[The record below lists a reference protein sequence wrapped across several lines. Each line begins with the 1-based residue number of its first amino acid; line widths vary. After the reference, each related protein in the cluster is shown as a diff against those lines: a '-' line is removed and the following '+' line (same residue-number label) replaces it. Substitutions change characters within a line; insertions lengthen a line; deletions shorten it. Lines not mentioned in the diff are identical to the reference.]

1 MEKKVKVTIDNKEI
15 LVPAHYTVMEAADL
29 AGINIPRLC
38 FLKGISETS
47 SCRICVVEIEGI
59 KPLKNSCTFKVFDGM
74 KVKTNTPRIIKQVKI
89 NLELIAGNHQFNCWA
104 CPREHNC
111 ELLELLRRY
120 NIDNH
125 LNVDETIKKREW
137 MINQSESIVI
147 DSSKCVLC
155 GRCVDACQYYTGL
168 GILDFNERGFNTYV
182 GPANQ
187 TSIDDAGCIYCG
199 KCIQSCPT
207 GALRERDNV
216 DDVFDL
222 LHEEGIYTVVQ
233 IAPATRAG
241 LGEEFGLPMGTNVEP
256 LMYAALKELGFN
268 DVVDVN
274 FSADLTIMEEGTEL
288 IERLDKFLKGEPS
301 VLPLFTSCSPGWIRY
316 VERYAPEFIPNV
328 SSCKSPQQMNGAI
341 VKNYYAKKIGVPKDK
356 IKVVS
361 IMPCIAKKYEASR
374 PEMEVDGIRDVDI
387 VLTTRELARL
397 IKRAQIDFVN
407 LEPAKLDSPLAQYTG
422 AGVIFGAT
430 GGVMEAALR
439 TVKALLEEKDEKLVD
454 ITEVR
459 GVEDIKE
466 ATLTING
473 LELNFAVVHGAVHF
487 PEMLRRIKEGKK
499 QYAFVEF
506 MGCTGGCVFGG
517 GQPIIKAREFEKTD
531 VRAERAKA
539 LYQLDQEHQLRRSH
553 ENPHVI
559 KLYEEF
565 LGKPGS
571 DLAHKLLHTTYSKK
585 ETYKL

>member
-15 LVPAHYTVMEAADL
+15 LVPADYTVMEAADL

-120 NIDNH
+120 NVDNH

-155 GRCVDACQYYTGL
+155 GRCVDACEYYTGL
-168 GILDFNERGFNTYV
+168 GILNFNERGFNTYV

-517 GQPIIKAREFEKTD
+517 GQPIIKARDFEKID

-539 LYQLDQEHQLRRSH
+539 LYKMDADQPLRRSH
-553 ENPHVI
+553 ENANVM
-559 KLYEEF
+559 KLYKEF

-585 ETYKL
+585 DTYTK